1 MNKTI
6 RIGTRSSELALWQAN
21 TVSNQLKYLGH
32 DTEIVK
38 IDSIGDEVLNKPL
51 YELGTTGVFTK
62 NLDTALLNDKIDI
75 AVHSLKDVPTVLPK
89 GIIQAAV
96 LKRGLHHD
104 ILVLKDDDN
113 FFTRKTATIAT
124 GSLRRKAQ
132 WLYRF
137 PHHEITDLRGNVNT
151 RIRKLK
157 ENDWNG
163 AIFAMAG
170 LKRIGIL
177 PDNVMKLDWM
187 IPAPAQGAVMVAAL
201 DNNQELLDI
210 LSELNDPE
218 TELCVGIEREFLNK
232 LEGGCSAP
240 IGALAMIKDEELKF
254 KGALFSTDGKQKVE
268 FSKTVPVNHTTDI
281 AQFAASYILD
291 KGGKKLMRKEGEVER
306 EINIFSTKHLS
317 IGQKSALN
325 QKIGTDMSDFITIR
339 YNRIKAAVVKKSIKH
354 AIFTSQNAVES
365 VSDSFMAS
373 ELHFE
378 HIYCVGRRTKRLIE
392 KNIGKVTHVENSAA
406 KLANYLVEHIKNE
419 EATYFCGDKR
429 RDELPGILNNNGI
442 SLNEVIAY
450 QTILSPNVLKKKY
463 NGILF
468 FSPSGIESF
477 LSKNS
482 VDQEVAFCIGG
493 TTAKEA
499 QKYFKTVVEAKLPS
513 VESVLNSV
521 NAYFIN

>member
-1 MNKTI
+1 MNKII

-21 TVSNQLKYLGH
+21 TVSSQLEYLGH
-32 DTEIVK
+32 ETEIVK

-62 NLDTALLNDKIDI
+62 NLDIALLNDRIDI

-89 GIIQAAV
+89 GIVQAAV
-96 LKRGLHHD
+96 LKRGVHHD
-104 ILVLKDDDN
+104 ILVLKDNED
-113 FFTRKTATIAT
+113 FFTQKTALIAT

-137 PHHEITDLRGNVNT
+137 PHHKITDLRGNVNT

-163 AIFAMAG
+163 AIFALAG

-177 PDNVMKLDWM
+177 PDNVLKLDWM
-187 IPAPAQGAVMVAAL
+187 IPAPAQGAVMIAAL
-201 DNNQELLDI
+201 DKDKELLEI
-210 LSELNDPE
+210 LSELNDKE

-240 IGALAMIKDEELKF
+240 IGALAMIIDEELKF
-254 KGALFSTDGKQKVE
+254 KGALFSEDGKQKVE

-291 KGGKKLMRKEGEVER
+291 KGGKKLMRKEGEVEK

-325 QKIGTDMSDFITIR
+325 KSIGTDMSDFITIR
-339 YNRIKAAVVKKSIKH
+339 YNRIKPVVVKQPIKH
-354 AIFTSQNAVES
+354 VIFTSQNAVEA
-365 VSDSFMAS
+365 VSDNFMGS
-373 ELHFE
+373 ELNFE

-392 KNIGKVTHVENSAA
+392 KNIGKVTHVENSASN
-406 KLANYLVEHIKNE
+406 LANYLAKQIKNE
-419 EATYFCGDKR
+419 EATYFCGNKR
-429 RDELPGILNNNGI
+429 RDELPDILENNGI
-442 SLNEVIAY
+442 ILNEVVAY
-450 QTILSPNVLKKKY
+450 QTLLSPNELIKKY
-463 NGILF
+463 DGLLF

-482 VDQEVAFCIGG
+482 IDQEVAFCIGG

-499 QKYFKTVVEAKLPS
+499 QKHFKTVVEAKLPS

-521 NAYFIN
+521 NAHFIK

>member
-1 MNKTI
+1 MSRII
-6 RIGTRSSELALWQAN
+6 RIGTRSSELALWQAD

-32 DTEIVK
+32 ETEIVK

-62 NLDTALLNDKIDI
+62 NLDIALLNDRIDI

-89 GIIQAAV
+89 GIVQAAV

-104 ILVLKDDDN
+104 ILALKDNED
-113 FFTRKTATIAT
+113 FFTKKTAIIAT

-132 WLYRF
+132 WLHRF
-137 PHHEITDLRGNVNT
+137 PHHKITDLRGNVNT
-151 RIRKLK
+151 RMRKLK

-177 PDNVMKLDWM
+177 PNNILKLDWM

-201 DNNQELLDI
+201 EKDNDLLNI
-210 LSELNDPE
+210 LAELNDKE

-254 KGALFSTDGKQKVE
+254 KGALFSTDGKQKIE

-281 AQFAASYILD
+281 AQFAATYILD
-291 KGGKKLMRKEGEVER
+291 KGGRKLMRKEGEVEK

-317 IGQKSALN
+317 IGQKSTLN
-325 QKIGTDMSDFITIR
+325 QRIGADMSDFITIR
-339 YNRIKAAVVKKSIKH
+339 HNRIKNNVVKQPIKH
-354 AIFTSQNAVES
+354 VIITSQNAVEAI
-365 VSDSFMAS
+365 SDNFMAS
-373 ELHFE
+373 ELNFE

-392 KNIGKVTHVENSAA
+392 RNIGKVTHVENSASN
-406 KLANYLVEHIKNE
+406 LANYLAEQIKNE
-419 EATYFCGDKR
+419 EATYFCGNLR
-429 RDELPGILNNNGI
+429 RDELPDLLNKNGVT
-442 SLNEVIAY
+442 LNEITAY
-450 QTILSPNVLKKKY
+450 QTLLSPNKLLKKY
-463 NGILF
+463 DGLLF

-482 VDQEVAFCIGG
+482 VDQQVAFCIGA

-499 QKYFKTVVEAKLPS
+499 RKHFASVVEAKLPS

-521 NAYFIN
+521 NAYFIK